1 MPDRYAAH
9 TASLMA
15 PASHGFA
22 ITPNDSTDLSDVTRG
37 IYAGTGGDLV
47 VILREGA
54 TLTFA
59 NLPGGTVLPVRA
71 ARVKATGTTASG
83 LIGLV

>member
-9 TASLMA
+9 TASFMA

-22 ITPNDSTDLSDVTRG
+22 ITPDDSTDLSEVTRG
-37 IYAGTGGDLV
+37 IYAGTGGDLSV
-47 VILREGA
+47 VLREGA

-59 NLPGGTVLPVRA
+59 NVVGGTILPVRA
-71 ARVKATGTTASG
+71 ARVRATGTTASG